1 MEYRCRLGT
10 PAGEIIEGVYVADSE
25 ARLRRELEEKGLY
38 VLAIRQAGGLG
49 LGGLAL
55 PRRRSISTREFLVFN
70 QELAT
75 LLKAGM
81 PLVQSLDILRQRL
94 SNPVFKAVLD
104 DVYERVRGGGALS
117 EAFEAQGDLFPGVYT
132 ATLFAGEKSGS
143 LEQVLRRYVAY
154 TKVLTAVRRR
164 TISALVYPAILLVLS
179 LVVVAIIMLKV
190 VPEFAEFYKQFD
202 RELPLST
209 RIIVE
214 SLDVRGELLAAHRR
228 RARRGERR
236 VLVLAETAWSAGAVR
251 SLDPR
256 PPARRTDGPEVLDVA
271 GRAHAVDAPGRR
283 HSARE
288 RARHQRAVD
297 RATSSWRGELQV
309 ASQQVREGRALASA
323 MNERGQ
329 FPDVAIK
336 MVEVG
341 ESTGALQDMLNSLA
355 DFYDEEIETGLGRF
369 VTLVEPLLL
378 VTMGIVIA
386 GLLLALYMPLFQ
398 LSSVVRCPGIRTQGP
413 EQRHRSLYRRGA
425 LCRAQ
430 AAEAVQARQSG
441 RALPARVRRHGA
453 LQHRPRAVPADSGG
467 SHASLRLRAVPP
479 RRRRARH
486 RRVGS
491 DRPADDRRAGRAA
504 RRRRSAWRS
513 EPRRRSRRS
522 SRRAKARSVFSTKR
536 PRASR
541 CRSSG
546 TRRVRARTAS
556 PSIA

>member
-55 PRRRSISTREFLVFN
+55 PRRRSMSTREFLVFN

-94 SNPVFKAVLD
+94 PNPLFKAVLD
-104 DVYERVRGGGALS
+104 DVYERVRGGSALS

-164 TISALVYPAILLVLS
+164 TISALVYPTILLVLS

-190 VPEFAEFYKQFD
+190 VPEFAEFYQQFD

-209 RIIVE
+209 RVIVTV
-214 SLDVRGELLAAHRR
+214 SSFVSTYLPLIVVA
-228 RARRGERR
+228 
-236 VLVLAETAWSAGAVR
+236 LVAGAAAFWFWLKQPGQRVR
-251 SLDPR
+251 FDHMILGVPLAGSTVRKYSTSQAARTLSTLLGGGIPLVNALDI
-256 PPARRTDGPEVLDVA
+256 
-271 GRAHAVDAPGRR
+271 
-283 HSARE
+283 SARAIGNQFM
-288 RARHQRAVD
+288 AR
-297 RATSSWRGELQV
+297 ELQV
-309 ASQQVREGRALASA
+309 ASQQVREGRALAAA

-369 VTLVEPLLL
+369 VTLVEPILL

-398 LSSVVRCPGIRTQGP
+398 LSSVVR
-413 EQRHRSLYRRGA
+413 
-425 LCRAQ
+425 
-430 AAEAVQARQSG
+430 
-441 RALPARVRRHGA
+441 
-453 LQHRPRAVPADSGG
+453 
-467 SHASLRLRAVPP
+467 
-479 RRRRARH
+479 
-486 RRVGS
+486 
-491 DRPADDRRAGRAA
+491 
-504 RRRRSAWRS
+504 
-513 EPRRRSRRS
+513 
-522 SRRAKARSVFSTKR
+522 
-536 PRASR
+536 
-541 CRSSG
+541 
-546 TRRVRARTAS
+546 
-556 PSIA
+556 